1 MLTKY
6 SSLKNSLW
14 IAGLICSGIFGYL
27 ALKNF
32 QWNVLSSVVL
42 SMDPWQ
48 PLLAAHAL
56 LLAFNLRAYR
66 WNFFLPP
73 KSTFTFASRLS
84 AVAVGYLF
92 QNILPGRVGD
102 LVRPAY
108 LAKANR
114 EPYQI
119 CLYSVVIERVWEFV
133 ILLIV
138 ALILFRFCNL
148 LNFGRLSINSPIF
161 LIMIIIGVLFLA
173 NTKIF
178 LKSLIKITERLKL
191 RFLTG
196 VFKDILYAFDQ
207 DFKFTRIFILLI
219 LSLAVFFLEGL
230 FFVYLIDSLNIK
242 ISFLS
247 KFAVMMITSI
257 SLLLPSAPAGIGVFH
272 YFCQLGLTVFGA
284 NSSEALAGAIV
295 IHAFIFFFDV
305 LFALFCIFFG
315 PLKASEFFKK
325 SELIELKGS
334 GA

>member
-1 MLTKY
+1 MMI
-6 SSLKNSLW
+6 KNFSRKNTLL
-14 IAGLICSGIFGYL
+14 IAGLICSAVFGYL

-32 QWNVLSSVVL
+32 QWNVFYAVVL
-42 SMDPWQ
+42 SVDPWQ
-48 PLLAAHAL
+48 SLLAVLAL
-56 LLAFNLRAYR
+56 VLAFNLRAYR
-66 WNFFLPP
+66 WNFFLPAN
-73 KSTFTFASRLS
+73 STFTFTSRLS

-114 EPYQI
+114 QPYQI
-119 CLYSVVIERVWEFV
+119 CLYSVFIERVWELV

-148 LNFGRLSINSPIF
+148 LNIGKLSINSGIF
-161 LIMIIIGVLFLA
+161 LIVIIVGVLFLA
-173 NTKIF
+173 NTKKF

-191 RFLTG
+191 KFLTKI
-196 VFKDILYAFDQ
+196 FKDILYAFNQ
-207 DFKFTRIFILLI
+207 DFKLTRIFILLI
-219 LSLAVFFLEGL
+219 LSLAVIFLEGL

-247 KFAVMMITSI
+247 KFVVMMITSI
-257 SLLLPSAPAGIGVFH
+257 SLLLPTAPAGIGVFH
-272 YFCQLGLTVFGA
+272 YFCLLGLTVFGV

-295 IHAFIFFFDV
+295 IHAFIFFYDV
-305 LFALFCIFFG
+305 VFGLFCIFFG
-315 PLKASEFFKK
+315 PLRVSEFFKK
-325 SELIELKGS
+325 TELIELSES